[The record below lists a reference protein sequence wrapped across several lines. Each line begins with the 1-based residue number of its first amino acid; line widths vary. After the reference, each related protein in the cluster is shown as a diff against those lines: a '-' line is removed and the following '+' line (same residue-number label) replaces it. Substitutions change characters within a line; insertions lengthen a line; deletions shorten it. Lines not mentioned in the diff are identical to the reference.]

1 MIPRSSNNLCP
12 LPALTLVSHVL
23 SSCLFDMITDC
34 CVLPVAKRTL
44 RDFLSSLATS
54 PIAALPILVRGSTLE
69 TSIFRFLGNW
79 SGNAVLELDSGSLQQ
94 WTLLLELLVTR
105 ATAISIWRALMAILS
120 HPAVFS
126 LIVVPDPVAVPS
138 PPTLSTRQAT
148 PVSSNS
154 NCIFEGSE
162 THQIMDQRLRHELD
176 RLLFPNT
183 PGFLDAYF
191 PLSSLVVGQ
200 VLALS
205 KPAHLSD
212 TRWVNWP
219 RPASENLVRRWF
231 DTCINLLLR
240 NFTDRRYTGSPTKPL
255 RQSNERQ
262 SSDKRKQ
269 ANRKPDIFLSDGSA
283 SSNWSDVL
291 VVGELKQYS
300 SDSLSPQRVVEL
312 ANYVRLIFLS
322 QPYRRFVHAFTL
334 GTDMMRCWIFHRSG
348 ALGSE
353 QFSINAKPERFLSV
367 VVGYAMMSPAE
378 LGYDPTITVGGDTGR
393 QVTVLSQLYDLGTS
407 PFVVTPAIATR
418 GTTCSEAKLPGETE
432 FNYVCKDAWRSYS
445 YISEG
450 ILLREAQTAGVEG
463 LVEYIGHVDLYVGAA
478 LDDIFG
484 NVMKGLD
491 LTGVKALNL
500 RPPEGQSTAPST
512 PLELEPHSLGPVRRA
527 SNSAQEARKR
537 PYPGS
542 LPLNGSSQKRRMTS
556 MTVSVTPTSV
566 NRVHTRLITTK
577 GRSITKFSSNRELL
591 LALHDAI
598 KGHRS
603 LFRHGIL
610 HRDISVNNV
619 MITLGHRIDGFQG
632 FLIDLDLAH
641 RMDDNTD
648 TTTHHRTGT
657 MEFMAIGA
665 LGAESH
671 TYRHDLES
679 FFYVFLWLCIHY
691 HPDGTGQM
699 ISPTPAVLKSW
710 SKLSFQDAAAKK
722 RGDMDPGGF
731 EILVEYFTKTAQEL
745 VPLAWQIREVLF
757 PWRNRLFT
765 GTDPEAEP
773 VYERMLNAIAE
784 AAEEIEGRV

>member
-1 MIPRSSNNLCP
+1 MNYDGVYRKDYQAEKTKLFIQVSEKLGRGASPPTATEIVRRANKNATVYFVARMWRCFCSEKYFP
-12 LPALTLVSHVL
+12 LLFIALVT
-23 SSCLFDMITDC
+23 I
-34 CVLPVAKRTL
+34 
-44 RDFLSSLATS
+44 FLSG
-54 PIAALPILVRGSTLE
+54 AAPAIYDGLEECQKSWWVVLGTVAAIICDIVVAAAIECIIIFNANTAREVLCQSIPTPDGDCEVRWEGFQGRGGNQCAGGGGGGSTLE
-69 TSIFRFLGNW
+69 TNIFRFLLNW
-79 SGNAVLELDSGSLQQ
+79 SGNAILELDPGSLQQ

-120 HPAVFS
+120 HSAVFS
-126 LIVVPDPVAVPS
+126 LIVVPDPVAAPS

-162 THQIMDQRLRHELD
+162 THQIMDQRPRHELD

-191 PLSSLVVGQ
+191 PLSSSVVGQ

-219 RPASENLVRRWF
+219 RLATENLVREWF
-231 DTCINLLLR
+231 ETC
-240 NFTDRRYTGSPTKPL
+240 
-255 RQSNERQ
+255 
-262 SSDKRKQ
+262 
-269 ANRKPDIFLSDGSA
+269 
-283 SSNWSDVL
+283 
-291 VVGELKQYS
+291 
-300 SDSLSPQRVVEL
+300 
-312 ANYVRLIFLS
+312 
-322 QPYRRFVHAFTL
+322 
-334 GTDMMRCWIFHRSG
+334 MMRCWIFHRSG

-367 VVGYAMMSPAE
+367 VVGYATMSPAE
-378 LGYDPTITVGGDTGR
+378 LGYDPTITAGGDTGW
-393 QVTVLSQLYDLGTS
+393 QVTLYDLGTS
-407 PFVVTPAIATR
+407 PFVVTAAIATR

-577 GRSITKFSSNRELL
+577 GRSITKFRSNRELL

-665 LGAESH
+665 LSAESH

-765 GTDPEAEP
+765 RTDPEAEP